1 MLSSL
6 HIAENINL
14 LKKEIP
20 EHVKL
25 VAVTKKIAP
34 DIVKDAY
41 DAGQRAFG
49 ENRVQELLA
58 KYRHLPSDIEWH
70 LIGHLQTN
78 KVKFVVPFIRLIH
91 SVDSLKLLSEI
102 NKEAIKI
109 NRITDCL
116 LQIHIAQEETKF
128 GLSFE
133 EARSILNSNEFW
145 EFKNVRITGLMGMA
159 TFTENTKQ
167 IEHEFELLTAYF
179 KEIKEKWFPHHLYFK
194 ELSMGMSGDYKLALA
209 AGATIIRIGSL
220 IFGERKL
227 MNK

>member
-1 MLSSL
+1 MHSSR
-6 HIAENINL
+6 HIAENIGL

-25 VAVTKKIAP
+25 VVVTKTITP
-34 DIVKDAY
+34 DIIKDAY

-58 KYRHLPSDIEWH
+58 KYTELPSDIEWH

-78 KVKFVVPFIRLIH
+78 KVKFVVPFIHLIH
-91 SVDSLKLLSEI
+91 SVDSLKLLAEI
-102 NKEAIKI
+102 NKEAGKI
-109 NRITDCL
+109 NRTTDCL

-128 GLSFE
+128 GLSCE
-133 EARSILNSNEFW
+133 EAWSILNSNEFK
-145 EFKNVRITGLMGMA
+145 EFRNVRITGLMGMT

-167 IEHEFELLTAYF
+167 IEHEFALLTTYF
-179 KEIKEKWFPHHLYFK
+179 KEIKDKWFSSHYYFR

-209 AGATIIRIGSL
+209 AGSTIIRIGSL

-227 MNK
+227 TNK